1 MSQPSTSRTRR
12 IPRSSDHD
20 AVARPLTRAAA
31 AAARARSA
39 TTGALATGA
48 AVAVGLGR
56 AGPVASALVER
67 RLNRVHQRGPYRVSA
82 RAAELHRNL
91 TVVDLH
97 ADSLLWGRDL
107 LRRATY
113 GHADVPRLID
123 GGVALVGFAAST
135 KVPRSANLERNDDTT
150 DDVTLIA
157 RALRWPPA
165 TRHSLLARARHL
177 ADRLRAMAEA
187 SGGRL
192 TIIESRRDLESYL
205 TRRTADPGITAAFL
219 AIEGAQALDGDLEHI
234 ATLARVGYRM
244 LSPTHFFDTPFAGSA
259 HGVVQ
264 GGLTGLGRELLSRV
278 EAAGLVLDVSHASS
292 ATIDDVLSLASR
304 PVVASH
310 TGVRA
315 AVPGIRNL
323 PDDQVR
329 GIASTGGLV
338 GIGFWPVVCGGRDA
352 ASIARSI
359 VIAIELAG
367 VEHVGLGSDFDG
379 AVPTPFDA
387 TGMPLL
393 TDALIADGLSDADI
407 AAVMGGNAIRLLR
420 ASLPA

>member
-1 MSQPSTSRTRR
+1 VPRTRQ
-12 IPRSSDHD
+12 
-20 AVARPLTRAAA
+20 RPLTRAAA
-31 AAARARSA
+31 TAA
-39 TTGALATGA
+39 GALATA
-48 AVAVGLGR
+48 TAVAVGIGR
-56 AGPVASALVER
+56 AGPAAASLVER
-67 RLNRVHQRGPYRVSA
+67 RRNRVHRRGPYRVSA
-82 RAAELHRNL
+82 RAAELHRTL
-91 TVVDLH
+91 TIVDLH

-107 LRRATY
+107 RKRAGY
-113 GHADVPRLID
+113 GHVDVPRLID
-123 GGVALVGFAAST
+123 GVVALVALAAST
-135 KVPRSANLERNDDTT
+135 KVPRRVNLERNDDTT

-157 RALRWPPA
+157 MALRWPRA
-165 TRHSLLARARHL
+165 TWSSLLARATYL
-177 ADRLRAMAEA
+177 ADRLRSMAGA

-192 TIIESRRDLESYL
+192 TLIESRRDLEAYL
-205 TRRTADPGITAAFL
+205 ARRAIDPAITAAFL
-219 AIEGAQALDGDLEHI
+219 SIEGAHALDDDLDNLQPLVR
-234 ATLARVGYRM
+234 AGYRM

-264 GGLTGLGRELLSRV
+264 GGLTDVGRELLSQV
-278 EAAGLVLDVSHASS
+278 EASGMVFDVSHASS

-329 GIASTGGLV
+329 GIAATGGLV
-338 GIGFWPVVCGGRDA
+338 GIGFWPVACGGRDA

-359 VIAIELAG
+359 TTAIGLAG

-393 TDALIADGLSDADI
+393 TEALLAEGLSDDDI
-407 AAVMGGNAIRLLR
+407 AAIMGGNAIRVLTG
-420 ASLPA
+420 SLPAG